1 MSEQI
6 HVEATV
12 VLCVRNGASTI
23 RRQLDALDA
32 QTGAPD
38 FEIVVVD
45 NGSTDGTRE
54 ILREWKEG
62 DGHAARTIVVV
73 DAGDPPGL
81 PRSRNLG
88 AASARGRVILACDAD
103 DEVGPGWV
111 AAMTRAIEGDQLAGG
126 RLLAVDSRGN
136 DRSDLFGP
144 GLIATPYLPHVGGA
158 NFAVSRRAFF
168 VVGGFDESLP
178 PYGFDDVD
186 FSWRVQEAGFPIIY
200 VDDAEVRFTVSDA
213 GASVRKRFLLGKGRV
228 LMAQRYPRYD
238 STEYTA
244 GLVLGDVVRSVVDLV
259 RRSVTVRS
267 IDRRAAGR
275 VIASAGRV
283 SGYFNYTV
291 RGRAPARRL
300 RREDPGP

>member
-1 MSEQI
+1 MSEWTSI
-6 HVEATV
+6 EASV
-12 VLCVRNGASTI
+12 VLCVRNGATSI

-32 QTGAPD
+32 QVGAPD
-38 FEIVVVD
+38 FEVVVVD

-54 ILREWKEG
+54 IVRAWQTEA
-62 DGHAARTIVVV
+62 GHAARAIVLL

-88 AASARGRVILACDAD
+88 AASARGRVVLACDAD
-103 DEVGPGWV
+103 DEVGPNWA
-111 AAMTRAIEGDQLAGG
+111 AAMMRALDGDQLAGG

-136 DRSDLFGP
+136 SRTDLFGP

-158 NFAVSRRAFF
+158 NFAVSRRVFF
-168 VVGGFDESLP
+168 AVGGFDESLP

-238 STEYTA
+238 STRYTA
-244 GLVLGDVVRSVVDLV
+244 RLVLGDVVRSAMDLV
-259 RRSVTVRS
+259 RRSATSRR

-275 VIASAGRV
+275 VIAATGRIAGYLAYV
-283 SGYFNYTV
+283 V
-291 RGRAPARRL
+291 LGRAPTPAL
-300 RREDPGP
+300 MREKPEP